1 VTNNGLLEVMVP
13 VNPGSRYFRLHKP

>member
-1 VTNNGLLEVMVP
+1 MTNSGLLEVLVP